1 MKKILYMI
9 ALGLLFFACKPEA
22 YEGPLDSPLGNW
34 DGIRCEYYFNGEHV
48 GDADTTYYSAMTF
61 YKEGL
66 CCIEGV
72 KGAFPFLYD
81 DQANTLQID
90 SLLWEVINLHT
101 EDMTL
106 KYLGRIYPALPPAD
120 EVQPAETN
128 DNPVS
133 GSDMEDGEVTEE
145 VGQPEEDQGP
155 KPDKNGIILPVV
167 YQGFTIDAD
176 PNDYYYIN
184 SNGSKTYCT
193 PVGQLNAEGI
203 MDITL
208 WYDTRTDY
216 YGPLVAVPVKK

>member
-1 MKKILYMI
+1 MKKTFYILI
-9 ALGLLFFACKPEA
+9 SGLILFACKPEA
-22 YEGPLDSPLGNW
+22 YVGPLDSPIGNW
-34 DGIRCEYYFNGEHV
+34 DGIRCEYYFNGENV

-120 EVQPAETN
+120 EVQSAETN
-128 DNPVS
+128 DNPDS
-133 GSDMEDGEVTEE
+133 GSDMADGEVPEE

-155 KPDKNGIILPVV
+155 KPDKNGIILPVE